1 MINLQTFKI
10 AQSMGFDQKNIFHRL
25 TKAMEEQG
33 ELVGAFFELN
43 DLNETI
49 EEAIDNILVNTSIAY
64 VINPASMMDAQ
75 NIVNDAFNSATFDNS
90 LSQGLL
96 MKFIIKNGLMSDAIQ
111 KQQKIA
117 ASHYKGAVTDDEAL
131 QAVYATLQVLC
142 SFLHSV
148 TEDVDL
154 INALILKKNQKWLEK
169 SLHGIEHA
177 NKQAALIVA

>member
-33 ELVGAFFELN
+33 ELVEAFEIK
-43 DLNETI
+43 DHEETI
-49 EEAIDNILVNTSIAY
+49 EEAVDNLLVNTSIAY
-64 VINPASMMDAQ
+64 VINPASMMKAQ
-75 NIVNDAFNSATFDNS
+75 DIVNEAFNSATFDNS
-90 LSQGLL
+90 LSQSLL
-96 MKFIIKNGLMSDAIQ
+96 MSFVIKNGRMADAIQ
-111 KQQKIA
+111 KHQKIA
-117 ASHYKGAVTDDEAL
+117 ASHYKGAVTDEEAL
-131 QAVYATLQVLC
+131 QAVYATLKVLC

>member
-33 ELVGAFFELN
+33 ELVGAFELN

-49 EEAIDNILVNTSIAY
+49 EEAVDNLLVNTSIAY

-75 NIVNDAFNSATFDNS
+75 DIVNEAFNTATFDNS

-96 MKFIIKNGLMSDAIQ
+96 MKLIIKNGLMADSIQ

-117 ASHYKGAVTDDEAL
+117 ASHYKGDVTDDEAL
-131 QAVYATLQVLC
+131 QAVYSTLKVLC
-142 SFLHSV
+142 SFLRSI

-169 SLHGIEHA
+169 SIQGIEHA
-177 NKQAALIVA
+177 TKQAALSVA

>member
-33 ELVGAFFELN
+33 ELVEAF
-43 DLNETI
+43 DLKDYDETI
-49 EEAIDNILVNTSIAY
+49 EEAVDNLLVNTSIAY
-64 VINPASMMDAQ
+64 VINPASMMDAEAL
-75 NIVNDAFNSATFDNS
+75 VNEAFNSASADSS
-90 LSQGLL
+90 LSQNLL
-96 MKFIIKNGLMSDAIQ
+96 IKYVISNGRMADAIQ

-117 ASHYKGAVTDDEAL
+117 ASHYKGAVTDDEAVT
-131 QAVYATLQVLC
+131 AVFATLKLLC
-142 SFLHSV
+142 SFLRSV
-148 TEDVDL
+148 TQDVDK

-177 NKQAALIVA
+177 NLQAARVIA

>member
-33 ELVGAFFELN
+33 ELVEAFDLN
-43 DLNETI
+43 DHDETI
-49 EEAIDNILVNTSIAY
+49 EEAVDNLLVNTSIAY
-64 VINPASMMDAQ
+64 VIDPSSMMKAEA
-75 NIVNDAFNSATFDNS
+75 IVNEAFSTAVHDNA
-90 LSQGLL
+90 LSQRLITR
-96 MKFIIKNGLMSDAIQ
+96 FVISNGRMADAIQ

-117 ASHYKGAVTDDEAL
+117 ASHYKGAVSDAEAIS
-131 QAVYATLQVLC
+131 AVFTTLQVLC
-142 SFLHSV
+142 SFLRSV
-148 TEDVDL
+148 TEDVDK

>member
-10 AQSMGFDQKNIFHRL
+10 AQSMGVDQKNIFHRL

-33 ELVGAFFELN
+33 ELVGAFELN
-43 DLNETI
+43 DLHETI
-49 EEAIDNILVNTSIAY
+49 EEAVDNLLVNTSIAY
-64 VINPASMMDAQ
+64 VINPASMKDAQ
-75 NIVNDAFNSATFDNS
+75 NIVNEAFNSAVFDSS

-96 MKFIIKNGLMSDAIQ
+96 MKFIIKNGLMADAIQ

-131 QAVYATLQVLC
+131 QAVYATLKVLC
-142 SFLHSV
+142 GFLHSV